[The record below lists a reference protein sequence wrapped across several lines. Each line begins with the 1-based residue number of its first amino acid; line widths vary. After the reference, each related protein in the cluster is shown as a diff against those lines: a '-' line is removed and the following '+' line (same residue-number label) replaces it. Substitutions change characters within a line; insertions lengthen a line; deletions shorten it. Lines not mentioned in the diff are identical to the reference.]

1 MNAKGLYLIMTN
13 PVIGYQKLTEIA
25 VNCKISIIQL
35 RIKDH
40 EVNKINL
47 ATDLRNITN
56 RTNTKFIINDDIN
69 LAMESDA
76 DGIHLG
82 QNDLSITKAKD
93 LWKNKN
99 KIFGIS
105 THNQHQAMQAE
116 KNGADYIGIGPI
128 FSTLSKKN
136 LDPIL
141 GIEKASHINNS
152 CNCPSFIIGGI
163 RLNNIKQVKN
173 IGSKGFCVL
182 NSINISKNPEK
193 IIKLLQE
200 EWESIDF

>member
-1 MNAKGLYLIMTN
+1 MDAKGLYLIMTN

-25 VNCKISIIQL
+25 VNCGISIIQL
-35 RIKDH
+35 RIKNQK
-40 EVNKINL
+40 VNKINL
-47 ATDLRNITN
+47 AIDLRNITN
-56 RTNTKFIINDDIN
+56 GTNTKFIVNDDIN
-69 LAMESDA
+69 VAMESDA

-136 LDPIL
+136 LDPLL
-141 GIEKASHINNS
+141 GIEKASYINNS

-163 RLNNIKQVKN
+163 SLNNIKQVKN
-173 IGSKGFCVL
+173 IGSRGFCVL